1 MQDSRP
7 VSRRD
12 ALRYAATF
20 SALAGL
26 GAASA
31 SAGTPTAA
39 AAAAPTLID
48 LNAG

>member
-1 MQDSRP
+1 MQDWPEIGRSRP

-12 ALRYAATF
+12 ALRYAAAA

-31 SAGTPTAA
+31 AA
-39 AAAAPTLID
+39 
-48 LNAG
+48 